1 MTASTSNNN
10 SNKRL
15 LLSLLALSVGGAASA
30 AAGGAA
36 SALPVEGMR
45 DARELSGDYAWD
57 DDFFTFNDDTLW
69 SDYAINP
76 KRCIEL

>member
-1 MTASTSNNN
+1 MTA

-15 LLSLLALSVGGAASA
+15 LLSLLALSVGGTASA
-30 AAGGAA
+30 ATRGGGTTP
-36 SALPVEGMR
+36 ALPVEGMR
-45 DARELSGDYAWD
+45 DARELSEDYAWD

>member
-1 MTASTSNNN
+1 MTASTNT
-10 SNKRL
+10 L
-15 LLSLLALSVGGAASA
+15 LLGLLALAGGASA
-30 AAGGAA
+30 APSDLLRAA
-36 SALPVEGMR
+36 SKSALPVEGMR

>member
-1 MTASTSNNN
+1 MTASTSSTN

-15 LLSLLALSVGGAASA
+15 LLSLLALSVGGASA
-30 AAGGAA
+30 ALGGATP
-36 SALPVEGMR
+36 ALPVEGMR

>member
-1 MTASTSNNN
+1 MTASTN
-10 SNKRL
+10 STHKRL
-15 LLSLLALSVGGAASA
+15 LLSLLALSVGGTASA
-30 AAGGAA
+30 ATRGGTTP
-36 SALPVEGMR
+36 ALPVEGMR

>member
-1 MTASTSNNN
+1 MT

-15 LLSLLALSVGGAASA
+15 LLSLLALSVGGTTASA
-30 AAGGAA
+30 ATRGGGGTT

>member
-1 MTASTSNNN
+1 MTGTNMI
-10 SNKRL
+10 
-15 LLSLLALSVGGAASA
+15 LLAALMVGGASAASA
-30 AAGGAA
+30 SATTSLRT

-57 DDFFTFNDDTLW
+57 DDFFVFNDNTLW
-69 SDYAINP
+69 TDYALNP